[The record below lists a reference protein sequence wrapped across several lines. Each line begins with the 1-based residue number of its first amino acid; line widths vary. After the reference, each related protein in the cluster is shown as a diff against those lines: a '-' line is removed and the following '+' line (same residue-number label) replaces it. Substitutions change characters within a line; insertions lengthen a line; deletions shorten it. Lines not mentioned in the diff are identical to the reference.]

1 MALCV
6 GWHRSWRRSR
16 SFLVVSPRTGIATGL
31 ALSLF
36 VARAANVFAVC
47 DHVHVAIES
56 VGHWLVVREDL
67 CCTVV
72 HPKSSTL
79 GGATGGATLGGG
91 TVDVT
96 VGGVLMCLAVGADV
110 VCMLVESA
118 CA

>member
-1 MALCV
+1 MASL
-6 GWHRSWRRSR
+6 
-16 SFLVVSPRTGIATGL
+16 RTGIATGS
-31 ALSLF
+31 ASSS
-36 VARAANVFAVC
+36 VDARAAKA
-47 DHVHVAIES
+47 
-56 VGHWLVVREDL
+56 LVVRDRVRVAIGGAGRVELMHGDRRG
-67 CCTVV
+67 TVV
-72 HPKSSTL
+72 QLVSSTL